1 MDELKKKLLALDP
14 KQKFIVTAG
23 GGILVA
29 VLYLILPQVSV
40 LGFASVMGIK
50 CFTPDSSLLL
60 IMSLAIVIL
69 PIVSACMINAKKVV
83 TPLFAYIT
91 TGVFLLF
98 GILLG
103 TTFLSLA
110 FGWWLTL
117 IVAIAWC
124 VVCALLKGEE
134 AKM

>member
-1 MDELKKKLLALDP
+1 
-14 KQKFIVTAG
+14 
-23 GGILVA
+23 
-29 VLYLILPQVSV
+29 
-40 LGFASVMGIK
+40 
-50 CFTPDSSLLL
+50 
-60 IMSLAIVIL
+60 
-69 PIVSACMINAKKVV
+69 MINSKKVV

-124 VVCALLKGEE
+124 VYVLCSK
-134 AKM
+134 AKKLRCNRRHT

>member
-1 MDELKKKLLALDP
+1 
-14 KQKFIVTAG
+14 
-23 GGILVA
+23 
-29 VLYLILPQVSV
+29 
-40 LGFASVMGIK
+40 
-50 CFTPDSSLLL
+50 
-60 IMSLAIVIL
+60 
-69 PIVSACMINAKKVV
+69 MINAKKVV

-124 VVCALLKGEE
+124 VVSALLKGEE

>member
-1 MDELKKKLLALDP
+1 
-14 KQKFIVTAG
+14 
-23 GGILVA
+23 
-29 VLYLILPQVSV
+29 
-40 LGFASVMGIK
+40 MGIK
-50 CFTPDSSLLL
+50 CFTADSSLLL

-69 PIVSACMINAKKVV
+69 PIVSACMINSKKVV

-124 VVCALLKGEE
+124 VACALLKGEE

>member
-14 KQKFIVTAG
+14 KQKFLLTAG

-50 CFTPDSSLLL
+50 CFTADSSLLL

-69 PIVSACMINAKKVV
+69 PIVSACMINSKKVV

-103 TTFLSLA
+103 TTFPVVGLRL
-110 FGWWLTL
+110 
-117 IVAIAWC
+117 VAYAHRGHRMVRC
-124 VVCALLKGEE
+124 MCFAQRRRS
-134 AKM
+134 

>member
-14 KQKFIVTAG
+14 KQKFLITAG

-40 LGFASVMGIK
+40 FGLASVMGIK
-50 CFTPDSSLLL
+50 CFTADSALLL
-60 IMSLAIVIL
+60 VMSLAIVVL
-69 PIVSACMINAKKVV
+69 PIVSACMIYSKKAVI
-83 TPLFAYIT
+83 PLFAYIT

-103 TTFLSLA
+103 STFLTLA
-110 FGWWLTL
+110 IGWWLTL

-124 VVCALLKGEE
+124 IVSALLKGEE
-134 AKM
+134 AQM